1 MISGILLAAGESR
14 RMGSLKPLLPYGR
27 STIIEEIAQTL
38 LESELDEVRVVLGH
52 RQDEIARALTG
63 KALHLVVNYH
73 YQEGMLSS
81 IQCGI
86 SSLSNDI
93 EAVLLALVDQPF
105 IFQAMINLLIERYKR
120 GGKGIVIPIYKGKR
134 GHPIII
140 SMKYREE
147 ILNLDKEHG
156 LRELMYA
163 HPDDILEVESES
175 ELILQDL
182 DYHEDYLKELE
193 RLKGSRS
200 R

>member
-27 STIIEEIAQTL
+27 STIIEEVAQTL
-38 LESELDEVRVVLGH
+38 LESKLDEVRVVLGH

-86 SSLSNDI
+86 SSLSSDV
-93 EAVLLALVDQPF
+93 EAVLIALVDQPF
-105 IFQAMINLLIERYKR
+105 ISQTTINLLIERYKSQ
-120 GGKGIVIPIYKGKR
+120 GKGMVVPTYKGKR

-147 ILNLDKEHG
+147 ILALDKEKG
-156 LRELMYA
+156 LRQLMSA
-163 HPDDILEVESES
+163 HPDDILEIESET

-182 DYHEDYLKELE
+182 DYQEDYLKELE
-193 RLKGSRS
+193 RLRRS
-200 R
+200 